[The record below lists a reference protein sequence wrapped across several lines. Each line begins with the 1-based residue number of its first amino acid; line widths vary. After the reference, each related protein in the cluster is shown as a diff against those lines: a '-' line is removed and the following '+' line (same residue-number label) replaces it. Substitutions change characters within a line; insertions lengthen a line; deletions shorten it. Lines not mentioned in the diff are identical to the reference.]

1 MLCADAL
8 FRNILCNLLMLFF
21 FIEFLCNMVQ
31 VLVEGA
37 DALFRNIPSNF
48 MLMLFLL
55 SLIVPCENP
64 FNLSFCLYIKYFP
77 NNI

>member
-21 FIEFLCNMVQ
+21 IEFHFSMVQ

-64 FNLSFCLYIKYFP
+64 FNLPFCLYIKYFP
-77 NNI
+77 NII

>member
-1 MLCADAL
+1 
-8 FRNILCNLLMLFF
+8 
-21 FIEFLCNMVQ
+21 MVQ

-64 FNLSFCLYIKYFP
+64 FNLSFCLYMKYFP